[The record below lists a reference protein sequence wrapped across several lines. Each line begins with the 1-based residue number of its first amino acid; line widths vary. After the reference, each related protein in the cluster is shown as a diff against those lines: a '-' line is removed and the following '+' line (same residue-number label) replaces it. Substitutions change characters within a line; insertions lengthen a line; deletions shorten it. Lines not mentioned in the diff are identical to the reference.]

1 MGNNLLYNPDSTK
14 TKVESEP
21 WVLCKGF
28 EVIYYLGGE
37 LNSEP
42 NVLLLPDFSNLKQL
56 SNHRAK
62 HFADEFDE
70 VGKLLASLSTQAAI
84 DSNDALVDSYFN
96 PVKEW
101 VYATSYLTEKYIC
114 VSSDNRTWTLPKNAM
129 KLFKP
134 ADRKKLKDCYS
145 FSDKFYIPLLD
156 SLHDP
161 SL

>member
-1 MGNNLLYNPDSTK
+1 MKKTPLYNPDFIEK
-14 TKVESEP
+14 THTEP

-28 EVIYYLGGE
+28 EVIYHLGGGI
-37 LNSEP
+37 NSEP
-42 NVLLLPDFSNLKQL
+42 NVSLLPEFKEFRQL
-56 SNHRAK
+56 SNHRLGY
-62 HFADEFDE
+62 FADEFDK

-101 VYATSYLTEKYIC
+101 VYATCYLTEKYIC

-145 FSDKFYIPLLD
+145 FSDKFNIPLLD
-156 SLHDP
+156 NLHDP